1 MAVILRPREQRAQFQ
16 LKPTTYGH
24 SVLGAPLVYFP
35 AQIQDE
41 NTGLIL
47 AGTHGDETASIVS
60 LSCALRSIEA
70 GQLRHHVVLSMNPD
84 GNQLGTRTNANGV
97 DLNRNFASQ
106 NWQAGGT
113 VYRWSTH
120 EPERD
125 VAVGTGDAGN
135 SEPETAALCQLIETL
150 NPAWVTSFHE
160 PLACIDDPS
169 FSPLAHWLSQK
180 MNLPMVKDVG
190 YDTPGSFGSWC
201 AERDLLCVTVEL
213 PPVSADYAC
222 EHYLDMLV
230 ELLTSTPT
238 TQNSSPSL

>member
-1 MAVILRPREQRAQFQ
+1 MAVILRPRSQRAQFQ
-16 LKPTTYGH
+16 LKPICYGS
-24 SVLGAPLVYFP
+24 SVLGAPLLYFP
-35 AQIQDE
+35 AQIQTKE
-41 NTGLIL
+41 SGLII

-60 LSCALRSIEA
+60 LSCALRSIDSS
-70 GQLRHHVVLSMNPD
+70 QLRHHVILSINPD
-84 GNQLGTRTNANGV
+84 GNQLGTRANANQV
-97 DLNRNFASQ
+97 DLNRNFVSN

-113 VYRWSTH
+113 VYRWSTQ

-125 VAVGTGDAGN
+125 VDIGTGELGN
-135 SEPETAALCQLIETL
+135 SEPETAALCQLIENL

-180 MNLPMVKDVG
+180 MNLPMVKEVG

-201 AERDLLCVTVEL
+201 GERDLLCVTAEL

-222 EHYLDMLV
+222 EHYLEVLV
-230 ELLTSTPT
+230 ELLTTTPT
-238 TQNSSPSL
+238 T